1 MPDVGIIAHLEDSP
15 LTFEDVIAI
24 FAFGIIYGCSPL
36 VKTWGAEVV
45 RYPAEKRAISIA
57 LINSLGN
64 ASSIYGSWLWP
75 DSDAPKYTMGFG

>member
-1 MPDVGIIAHLEDSP
+1 MIA
-15 LTFEDVIAI
+15 T

-36 VKTWGAEVV
+36 VKTWSAEVV

-75 DSDAPKYTMGFG
+75 DYQAPKYTMGFA